1 MRTRW
6 AIFMSKVHDNSA
18 PKTTLGVCRGMLVQS
33 LAIPCQA
40 WSEFPNAW
48 KAIVEQILAD

>member
-1 MRTRW
+1 
-6 AIFMSKVHDNSA
+6 MSKVRDNSA
-18 PKTTLGVCRGMLVQS
+18 PKMTLGMCRGTHAQS

-40 WSEFPNAW
+40 WSEFPNGW